1 MNGQTAVLAAMRQAL
16 GEQWQRLHPAVRR
29 HYDIRADGV
38 AHLQLR
44 GIMYEV
50 DHATIIKPFMWV
62 GRLFG
67 ALVPYRGRNLPVKVI
82 NTARP
87 GRSTLFWER
96 HFHFPGREPFR
107 FVSRMENGKGNEI
120 IEYVRYNLGIRMAMS
135 ERDGALCYESR
146 GYRWDLGPLKL
157 HIPDWLILGRA
168 TIVERGLDAQT
179 IELRFDIN
187 HPVFGHTFTYSGSF
201 VLEE

>member
-1 MNGQTAVLAAMRQAL
+1 MNTKMIVPAIQQAL

-29 HYDIRADGV
+29 HYDISAEGID
-38 AHLQLR
+38 HLQLN
-44 GIMYEV
+44 GTMYEV
-50 DHATIIKPFMWV
+50 DHASGVKPLMWI

-96 HFHFPGREPFR
+96 HFHFPNKKPFR
-107 FVSRMENGKGNEI
+107 FISRMENGKDNEI

-135 ERDGALCYESR
+135 ERDGALCYESL
-146 GYRWDLGPLKL
+146 GYRWDLGPLQL
-157 HIPDWLILGRA
+157 HIPDWLLLGKA
-168 TIVERGLDAQT
+168 TIIERGLDERT
-179 IELRFDIN
+179 IELSFDIR
-187 HPVFGHTFTYSGSF
+187 HPVFGRTFTYSGSF
-201 VLEE
+201 VLEG